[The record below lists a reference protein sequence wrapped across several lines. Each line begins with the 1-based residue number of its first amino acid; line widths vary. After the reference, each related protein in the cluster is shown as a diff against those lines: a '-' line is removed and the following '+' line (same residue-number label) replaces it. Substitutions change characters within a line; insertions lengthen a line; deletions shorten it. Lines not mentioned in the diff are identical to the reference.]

1 MIKVLLDTN
10 ILALMLQERIDIF
23 EELSNLLEERFLPL
37 VLLENVEETLR
48 KINLGRPSER
58 GLFRR
63 VLHIVGEKVIIVNSG
78 IEEGLKTDDK
88 IILYAL
94 NEGCY
99 VATNDKALRRRLRR
113 LGLPVIFYREAK
125 KSFLIE

>member
-63 VLHIVGEKVIIVNSG
+63 
-78 IEEGLKTDDK
+78 
-88 IILYAL
+88 
-94 NEGCY
+94 
-99 VATNDKALRRRLRR
+99 
-113 LGLPVIFYREAK
+113 
-125 KSFLIE
+125 